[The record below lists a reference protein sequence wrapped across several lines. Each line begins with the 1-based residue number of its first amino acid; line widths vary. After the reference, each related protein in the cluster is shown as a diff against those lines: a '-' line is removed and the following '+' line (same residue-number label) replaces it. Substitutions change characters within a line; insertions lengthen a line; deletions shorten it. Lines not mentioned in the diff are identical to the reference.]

1 MLCESK
7 GRIGMLGASFFIGIL
22 VASTVIPVGYLS
34 DRFGRKWVFLIT
46 LVVLAISCAGFIFAK
61 TLEELYIYMFL
72 LGTTFPG
79 RIIIGQNFAME
90 F

>member
-7 GRIGMLGASFFIGIL
+7 ARIGLIGASFFIGIL
-22 VASTVIPVGYLS
+22 VGSTIIPVGYLA
-34 DRFGRKWVFLIT
+34 DRYGRKWVFVIT
-46 LVVLAISCAGFIFAK
+46 LLVLAIACIGFIFAK
-61 TLEELYIYMFL
+61 TIEELYIYMFL

-79 RIIIGQNFAME
+79 RIIIGVNFAME